1 MNQILWWNLYKIQG
15 QSKLN
20 YGDKSQNSGY
30 LEVTFWGARKVL
42 CFDRGGGYVS
52 KITHNIS
59 LSYMPKIASYFMD
72 IIIHQ
77 KLKKYV

>member
-1 MNQILWWNLYKIQG
+1 M
-15 QSKLN
+15 
-20 YGDKSQNSGY
+20 
-30 LEVTFWGARKVL
+30 
-42 CFDRGGGYVS
+42 S

-77 KLKKYV
+77 KFFKNMFNLLCLQI